1 MLNTRILIKN
11 NIVFLIASLMILSA
25 CSEFQKL
32 LKSSDYDL
40 KYEKALEYYA
50 EEDYYRSI
58 SLLEELVSL
67 YRGTKKAENIAYHY
81 AYCHYHQ
88 RDYILAGYHFK
99 KFAETFPNS
108 EYAEECEYM
117 SAYCFYLNSPK
128 YSLDQENTIRAID
141 AFQLFI
147 NKYPNSERK
156 DLANDLIDKLRLK
169 LETKSYH
176 NAKLYF
182 DLEYYNSAIV
192 ALQNS
197 LKEFPDTKYREE
209 LMFLIL
215 KSQYLY
221 AENSVR
227 AKQKERYE
235 KAVDYYYALIDEFPE
250 GNYLK
255 DAEQIY
261 DKTVNYLNQ

>member
-1 MLNTRILIKN
+1 LNTRLLMNYRIILFVFSI
-11 NIVFLIASLMILSA
+11 IVLSS

-32 LKSSDYDL
+32 LKSTDYDL

-50 EEDYYRSI
+50 EEDYYRSL

-67 YRGTKKAENIAYHY
+67 YRGTKKAETIAYHY

-99 KFAETFPNS
+99 NFAQTYPNS
-108 EYAEECEYM
+108 EFTEECEFL

-128 YSLDQENTIRAID
+128 YSLDQTNTLRAIE

-156 DLANDLIDKLRLK
+156 NEANDLIEKLRAK
-169 LETKSYH
+169 LEMKSFE
-176 NAKLYF
+176 NAKLYH

-197 LKEFPDTKYREE
+197 LKEFPDTEYREE
-209 LMFLIL
+209 LLYLIL
-215 KSQYLY
+215 KSQFLY
-221 AENSVR
+221 AENSIES
-227 AKQKERYE
+227 KQKERYE
-235 KAVDYYYALIDEFPE
+235 KAMDYYYALIDAFPN
-250 GNYLK
+250 GKFLK

-261 DKTVNYLNQ
+261 DKTVKYLNQ

>member
-1 MLNTRILIKN
+1 MNSRIIFLALI
-11 NIVFLIASLMILSA
+11 ILFLGS
-25 CSEFQKL
+25 CSDFQKL

-50 EEDYYRSI
+50 EEDYYRSL

-67 YRGTKKAENIAYHY
+67 YRGTKKAEKIAYHY

-99 KFAETFPNS
+99 NFSQTYPNS
-108 EYAEECEYM
+108 EFAEEAEFM

-128 YSLDQENTIRAID
+128 YTLDQTNTLRAID

-156 DLANDLIDKLRLK
+156 SEANELIEKLRAK
-169 LETKSYH
+169 LEIKSFE

-182 DLEYYNSAIV
+182 DLEYYNAAIV
-192 ALQNS
+192 SLQNS
-197 LKEFPDTKYREE
+197 LKEFPDTEFRED
-209 LMFLIL
+209 LLYYIL
-215 KSQYLY
+215 ESQFLY
-221 AENSVR
+221 AENSVSR
-227 AKQKERYE
+227 KQKERYE
-235 KAVDYYYALIDEFPE
+235 KTVTFYYTLIDEYPNGKFI
-250 GNYLK
+250 K

-261 DKTVNYLNQ
+261 DETVKHLNK